1 MALIMWIE
9 RNVKSRINSKNN
21 IKPVQLLR
29 ELYRKYGIQVNY
41 NKMWS
46 EAQMMTLIA
55 WCQPY
60 AVLLWYEILEV
71 SLVIVLS
78 NLSIGS
84 KEFL

>member
-1 MALIMWIE
+1 MVLIMWIE
-9 RNVKSRINSKNN
+9 RNVKSRINSKKN

-46 EAQMMTLIA
+46 EVRMMTLIA

-60 AVLLWYEILEV
+60 AVLIWYEISEV

-78 NLSIGS
+78 NLIIGS